1 MKYEKSESY
10 LIQELYIWWRKYWVT
25 ATREHT
31 SYQSKM
37 AYAERVRDYFEAAHL
52 QTFLEEAGYE
62 LVYVDEF
69 HVSMKSSA
77 VYNWS
82 FKGCPSILSIEPD
95 PWIMSFVV
103 ALSRKHIEG
112 ILASSASINSK
123 MFIWFM
129 KDLSNIIEKE
139 EGRRRKKKENLIYH
153 W

>member
-1 MKYEKSESY
+1 
-10 LIQELYIWWRKYWVT
+10 
-25 ATREHT
+25 
-31 SYQSKM
+31 M
-37 AYAERVRDYFEAAHL
+37 AYAERVRDFFEAAHL

-103 ALSRKHIEG
+103 ALSRKQIEG

-139 EGRRRKKKENLIYH
+139 EGRRKKKENLIYH
-153 W
+153 G